1 MKIRV
6 SDSPNAKTKTYK
18 EIKENT
24 AILKCLL
31 SFSYG
36 LLGSDVMTSRKYQ
49 RFGRVFCL

>member
-6 SDSPNAKTKTYK
+6 SDLPNAKSKTDK

-36 LLGSDVMTSRKYQ
+36 LLESNVMSSRKD
-49 RFGRVFCL
+49 